1 MENQPVQKS
10 LIIEDL
16 DLDNLSVED
25 LLAQREDNFIDT
37 DDLNVFYSYP
47 YFSRGAWDFQFRLF
61 TEKDQLVLE
70 DVKCDD
76 TAEDSVESVIVN
88 GEVARVNVHDG
99 IKLIQENRDLKSGEK
114 IEISTDILKYDF
126 SELSE
131 HRIKEIIVNNKN
143 IVLLELYKNFF

>member
-16 DLDNLSVED
+16 DLDNLSVEE

-47 YFSRGAWDFQFRLF
+47 YFSRGDWDFQFRLF
-61 TEKDQLVLE
+61 TEKDELVLE

-76 TAEDSVESVIVN
+76 TADDSVESVLVN
-88 GEVARVNVHDG
+88 GETARVNIHDG

-131 HRIKEIIVNNKN
+131 DEIKEIIVNNKN

>member
-16 DLDNLSVED
+16 DLDNLSVEE

-47 YFSRGAWDFQFRLF
+47 YFSRGDWDFQFRLF
-61 TEKDQLVLE
+61 TEKDELVLE

-76 TAEDSVESVIVN
+76 TADDSVESVLVN
-88 GEVARVNVHDG
+88 GETARVNIHDG

-126 SELSE
+126 DELSE
-131 HRIKEIIVNNKN
+131 DEIKEIIVNNKN